1 MLPMQTFKKLIDK
14 SSAFSFAAIIAIS
27 SNLMLSGSA
36 SAEVVRDDYPQ
47 LRGLHDLPQLPVSV
61 WRDSQSKPRA
71 AAIAVHGLAMHGRVY
86 DRLASELVAQGV
98 QVYAEDLRG
107 YGRWQCQGELDAAEA
122 RAAARTVN
130 YKDSLEDLKVLIKAV
145 RAEHPG
151 LPLFLIGESMGA
163 GFSMRAAEAM
173 PDEVDGLILASPALK
188 RRNYVGPELVKDMAA
203 LVANPTR
210 ELDLV
215 PYIKKLASEN
225 DKIVEEAINDP
236 YVRKSLN
243 CKDLLQTAHCI
254 STNMEHAKGV
264 SEHVPVLIIQ
274 GDQDKLLKH
283 AAVVA
288 LVNKLKSKDQ
298 TVRWMKGKGHLLIE
312 TSYIDPSTMST
323 IKTWL
328 ASHVNDSAQV
338 ATGNPLN
345 LNLNQNLG
353 GALRGNGD
361 NENQVSATR
370 LD

>member
-1 MLPMQTFKKLIDK
+1 MQTFKKLIDK

-27 SNLMLSGSA
+27 STFTLSGSA

-47 LRGLHDLPQLPVSV
+47 LRGLQDLPQLPVSC

-71 AAIAVHGLAMHGRVY
+71 VAIAVHGLAMHGRVY
-86 DRLASELVAQGV
+86 GRLASELVAQGV

-107 YGRWQCQGELDAAEA
+107 YGRWQCPAEPDAEGKVG
-122 RAAARTVN
+122 ARTVN

-163 GFSMRAAEAM
+163 GFSMRAAEAL
-173 PDEVDGLILASPALK
+173 PEEVDGLILASPALK

-283 AAVVA
+283 DAVVS

-338 ATGNPLN
+338 ATGNPPN

-353 GALRGNGD
+353 ALRGNGD
-361 NENQVSATR
+361 AQNQVSATR